1 MRTRMHWPRSI
12 PAIAVAFIAT
22 SFTTTKISAAPQ
34 AQQNATGPSSSGKRP
49 ITEKDLFKFTWIANP
64 QLSPDGTRVAFT
76 RVVVDEKRTGY
87 ETSIW
92 TVATNGNEAPVRM
105 TNGKHDTNPRWAPDG
120 RHIAFV
126 RGGEKDEAGKP
137 RPAQIAILPLAGGEA
152 WTITDLP
159 KGASNP
165 VWSPDNKT
173 IAFLS
178 TTTPEDIAKEE
189 RKKKKPEGESK
200 SNESEVHVINRAV
213 YRDNDEGYLDP
224 KRHNHIWVLD
234 VPTTSDEL
242 TKPKQ
247 LTTGEFDEAEPFWSH
262 DGSRIYFITRRIGE
276 PYYELPTTDMYS
288 VPSAG
293 GDLQKLATVPMG
305 IGDVALSPDGRR
317 LAFHGAVTQTIRS

>member
-1 MRTRMHWPRSI
+1 PRSI

-64 QLSPDGTRVAFT
+64 QLSPDGSRVAFT

-92 TVATNGNEAPVRM
+92 TVAATGNEPPLRM
-105 TNGKHDTNPRWAPDG
+105 TNGKHDTNPRWSPDG
-120 RHIAFV
+120 RYIAFV
-126 RGGEKDEAGKP
+126 RGGEKDETGKP

-200 SNESEVHVINRAV
+200 SKESEAAKNTVEPNRRSRKAST
-213 YRDNDEGYLDP
+213 N
-224 KRHNHIWVLD
+224 
-234 VPTTSDEL
+234 PTYTLSTARSTATT
-242 TKPKQ
+242 TKAI
-247 LTTGEFDEAEPFWSH
+247 L
-262 DGSRIYFITRRIGE
+262 I
-276 PYYELPTTDMYS
+276 L
-288 VPSAG
+288 
-293 GDLQKLATVPMG
+293 
-305 IGDVALSPDGRR
+305 
-317 LAFHGAVTQTIRS
+317 